1 MQSCVIDGQVKDFNL
16 SGADSLESMLNSLK
30 GDLVKNGRF
39 IASLRVNGR
48 KVTDIDEES
57 SQHLERIGSIEIT
70 TESPLN
76 VARNIIAEGAEY
88 IEGLQDYLVQT
99 AEHYSLDSERA
110 GRYFS
115 EAVQGLQW
123 FVQMIGF
130 IEQTLK
136 LDFNQLSLNGKPV
149 VEYVREL
156 NSIFLDIVNTK
167 DGFDPVLLADILEYD
182 LVPHMEEWKGIFA
195 LFAGKSALGIVK

>member
-1 MQSCVIDGQVKDFNL
+1 MQSCVIDGQIKDFNL
-16 SGADSLESMLNSLK
+16 SGADSLESMLTSLK

-39 IASLRVNGR
+39 IASLRVNGK
-48 KVTDIDEES
+48 KVADIDEES
-57 SQHLERIGSIEIT
+57 SQRLERIGSIEIT

-76 VARNIIAEGAEY
+76 VARNIIAEGEEF

-99 AEHYSLDSERA
+99 AGQYSLDSERA

-130 IEQTLK
+130 IEQTLH
-136 LDFNQLSLNGKPV
+136 LDYNQLSFDGKPV
-149 VEYVREL
+149 TEFVRGL
-156 NSIFLDIVNTK
+156 NSILLEIVNTQEEL
-167 DGFDPVLLADILEYD
+167 DPVLLADILEYD
-182 LVPHMEEWKGIFA
+182 LVPHLEEWKGIFN
-195 LFAGKSALGIVK
+195 LFAAESAKYPC